1 MYVEA
6 HPSAI
11 AEGASIE
18 GSVEVQMTSARNQ
31 TIKIIGKVHII
42 GRPKKI
48 TLKKKG
54 KVPIKVG
61 LLDIEDFITPNDHVF
76 DVKLESLEDTSVV
89 SLSRLA
95 AEDLVAVTSKVS
107 LYIAT
112 RVTKD
117 KVCSV
122 KYLDGQLVFDILI
135 GKDVT
140 QTFVECIL
148 KPDSIDIINT
158 TDD

>member
-1 MYVEA
+1 M
-6 HPSAI
+6 
-11 AEGASIE
+11 
-18 GSVEVQMTSARNQ
+18 
-31 TIKIIGKVHII
+31 
-42 GRPKKI
+42 
-48 TLKKKG
+48 
-54 KVPIKVG
+54 
-61 LLDIEDFITPNDHVF
+61 
-76 DVKLESLEDTSVV
+76 
-89 SLSRLA
+89 
-95 AEDLVAVTSKVS
+95 
-107 LYIAT
+107 
-112 RVTKD
+112 TKD